1 MAAPATSSLAAKRL
15 RREATS
21 LVKSPVPNIEA
32 VPLEENILE
41 WHYVIEGAPDTDY
54 CGGCYHGILRFPPEY
69 PLKPPS
75 VLMLTASGRFKTNRR
90 LCLSMSDFHPET
102 WNPMWS
108 VATIL
113 TGLQSFML
121 DDQPTLGS
129 LEASPAQ
136 RQRLARE
143 SLGSNVGDPLFCR
156 YVRATLS
163 LSLLPLRLLL
173 LFYYYFY

>member
-1 MAAPATSSLAAKRL
+1 M
-15 RREATS
+15 
-21 LVKSPVPNIEA
+21 
-32 VPLEENILE
+32 
-41 WHYVIEGAPDTDY
+41 
-54 CGGCYHGILRFPPEY
+54 ILRILLLLLLF
-69 PLKPPS
+69 
-75 VLMLTASGRFKTNRR
+75 LTSTLSARFR
-90 LCLSMSDFHPET
+90 
-102 WNPMWS
+102 S

-156 YVRATLS
+156 YVGDS
-163 LSLLPLRLLL
+163 LS
-173 LFYYYFY
+173 YYYYSSYY